1 MRRDRSADADPVSV
15 FEEGAVHGD
24 TSDEER
30 ACERQGE
37 LLREDAEG
45 HLTREAADWWARYRA
60 WRERRRR
67 LLREQQERAL
77 EREWRRAR
85 EAFAPAG
92 VPADVDVRW
101 GLAGDEEGIAEL
113 LELNGVPRWV
123 AFEER
128 FIVAEAKPE
137 GRVLA
142 AVRYGTDSER
152 LLLGLLVADPW
163 RGERRLAAAL
173 YAGAADLAREMGVR
187 EVLARPP
194 AFQETYP
201 GDAGYRRRGRYRRL
215 DVDTPPP
222 SSGERPDLRKGW
234 WRSMV
239 ALWGYGHVP
248 FFRSFRD

>member
-1 MRRDRSADADPVSV
+1 MRKDAK
-15 FEEGAVHGD
+15 G
-24 TSDEER
+24 R
-30 ACERQGE
+30 
-37 LLREDAEG
+37 
-45 HLTREAADWWARYRA
+45 LTREAIDWWTRYRA
-60 WRERRRR
+60 WREQRRRP
-67 LLREQQERAL
+67 LREQQERAL
-77 EREWRRAR
+77 ERERRRAR

-92 VPADVDVRW
+92 VPADVEVRW
-101 GLAGDEEGIAEL
+101 GLMGDEEGIAEL
-113 LELNGVPRWV
+113 LELHGIPRWV

-128 FIVAEAKPE
+128 FIVAEAKPD

-142 AVRYGTDSER
+142 AVRYGTGSER

-173 YAGAADLAREMGVR
+173 YAGVADLAREMGVH

-194 AFQETYP
+194 AFQEGYP
-201 GDAGYRRRGRYRRL
+201 GDAGYRRQGRYRRL

-222 SSGERPDLRKGW
+222 PRGEHPDLRKGW
-234 WRSMV
+234 WRRMA

>member
-1 MRRDRSADADPVSV
+1 MRIRRARRDRSAGTDLISV
-15 FEEGAVHGD
+15 FKEGAVHGD
-24 TSDEER
+24 TSDEGR

-45 HLTREAADWWARYRA
+45 RLIREAADWWARYRA

-77 EREWRRAR
+77 KRERRRAR

-92 VPADVDVRW
+92 VPADVEVRW

-128 FIVAEAKPE
+128 FIVAEAKLD

-152 LLLGLLVADPW
+152 LLLGLMIPDPW

-173 YAGAADLAREMGVR
+173 YAGAAGLARGIGVPPG
-187 EVLARPP
+187 LPPPP
-194 AFQETYP
+194 AFQEAYP
-201 GDAGYRRRGRYRRL
+201 GDAGYRRQGRYRRL
-215 DVDTPPP
+215 D
-222 SSGERPDLRKGW
+222 
-234 WRSMV
+234 
-239 ALWGYGHVP
+239 
-248 FFRSFRD
+248 